1 MAGALLW
8 RGPAPPLSARPNMAA
23 AGGGRRALLPL
34 PVPLPVPL
42 PLLLPVLLAAAAA
55 ARLYRPGH
63 DPLTVLTAGSVRPA
77 LLNSSTAWVVQFYS
91 SSCGHCIAFAPT
103 WRALAGD
110 VKDWEPAIR
119 LGVLDCGEEENYET
133 CKEYGIH
140 FYPTFRYFKAFTKQ
154 FTAGEA
160 GADREPQTVRQK
172 MIDFLQNHS
181 QEVRP
186 PACPPLDPV
195 WSSDITSLFDKNS
208 HHYTAIVFESNSSYL
223 GREVILDLS
232 QYENLVVRRALNSD
246 KAFLEKLGVP
256 SVPSCY
262 LIHPNGSHGLINNL
276 KPLRSFFSSYLKSLP
291 GVRKKLL
298 LPLQLPAQE
307 DKEEGTEVKV
317 WKEFDKTKLYMADLE
332 SGLHFLLRVELA
344 THKTL
349 EGAELRAFKDFVT
362 ISAKLFPGRQPV
374 VKLLET
380 LQEWLVSL
388 PLDKIPYDAI
398 LDLVNNKMRI
408 SGISLTKKVQ
418 WVGCQGSRPELR
430 GYSCSLWKLFH
441 TLTVQAALRPK
452 ALINTG
458 LEDNPQ
464 VVLQVMR
471 RYIQH
476 FFGCKAC
483 AQHFEEMAK
492 ESMDSVKTLDRAVLW
507 LWEKHNVVN
516 NRLAGDLTEDP
527 KFPKVQWPTPDICP
541 ACHEEIKGL
550 HSWNEEQVLQFLKS
564 HYNSDNILYKYTESQ
579 TDSSDPEQGDTREGK
594 DKNLMK
600 NPGGNRENKLQDK
613 ENSVDS
619 GSKGLEKPGGNPG
632 AVQGS
637 GRNSVASVNL
647 REVRQAVSF
656 LGIGFSNIDMSLCVI
671 LYVASSLFLMIMYFF
686 FRMRS
691 KRWKVKHYRP
701 SV

>member
-1 MAGALLW
+1 M
-8 RGPAPPLSARPNMAA
+8 A
-23 AGGGRRALLPL
+23 AGGAGPRALL
-34 PVPLPVPL
+34 
-42 PLLLPVLLAAAAA
+42 LLAAAAA
-55 ARLYRPGH
+55 LAAGRLYRAGE
-63 DPLTVLTAGSVRPA
+63 DPLRVLAAGTVRRA
-77 LLNSSTAWVVQFYS
+77 LLNSSTAWLVQFYS
-91 SSCGHCIAFAPT
+91 SSCGHCVAFAPT

-119 LGVLDCGEEENYET
+119 IGVLDCGEEENYET

-140 FYPTFRYFKAFTKQ
+140 YYPTFRYFKAFTKQ
-154 FTAGEA
+154 FTTGENYK
-160 GADREPQTVRQK
+160 GADRELQTVRQM

-181 QEVRP
+181 QELRP

-195 WSSDITSLFDKNS
+195 SSSDVTSLFDKS
-208 HHYTAIVFESNSSYL
+208 SPHYTAIVFENSNSYV
-223 GREVILDLS
+223 GREVILDLI
-232 QYENLVVRRALNSD
+232 QYENIVVKRALNFD
-246 KAFLEKLGVP
+246 KPFLEKLGIT

-262 LIHPNGSHGLINNL
+262 LVHPNGSHGLISIL

-298 LPLQLPAQE
+298 LPPQLPIKE
-307 DKEEGTEVKV
+307 NKEESTEIKE
-317 WKEFDKTKLYMADLE
+317 WKEFDKSKLYMADLE
-332 SGLHFLLRVELA
+332 SGLHYLLRVELA
-344 THKTL
+344 THKAL
-349 EGAELRAFKDFVT
+349 QGAELKTFKDFVT
-362 ISAKLFPGRQPV
+362 ISAKLFPGRPPV

-408 SGISLTKKVQ
+408 SGIFLTKRVQ

-430 GYSCSLWKLFH
+430 GYTCSLWKLFH
-441 TLTVQAALRPK
+441 TLTVQAALHPK

-464 VVLQVMR
+464 VVLQIMR

-476 FFGCKAC
+476 FFGCQAC

-492 ESMDSVKTLDRAVLW
+492 ESMDSVRTLDKAVLW

-516 NRLAGDLTEDP
+516 NRLAGDLSEDP
-527 KFPKVQWPTPDICP
+527 KFPKVQWPTPDLCP

-550 HSWNEEQVLQFLKS
+550 HSWNEDQVLLFMKN
-564 HYNSDNILYKYTESQ
+564 HYNNENILYKYTEGQ
-579 TDSSDPEQGDTREGK
+579 TDPNEVELGDTGETK
-594 DKNLMK
+594 DKNLVK
-600 NPGGNRENKLQDK
+600 KTSGNKENKVLDQENEQDSKFKVLDKLIENHAPVKDRGKSAVESADHK
-613 ENSVDS
+613 ETKQS
-619 GSKGLEKPGGNPG
+619 
-632 AVQGS
+632 
-637 GRNSVASVNL
+637 
-647 REVRQAVSF
+647 VSF
-656 LGIGFSNIDMSLCVI
+656 LGIGFSNIDMSLCVV

-691 KRWKVKHYRP
+691 KRWKVKYYRL

>member
-1 MAGALLW
+1 M
-8 RGPAPPLSARPNMAA
+8 A
-23 AGGGRRALLPL
+23 AGGGWPLALLA
-34 PVPLPVPL
+34 
-42 PLLLPVLLAAAAA
+42 LLLAGVA
-55 ARLYRPGH
+55 ARLYRAGE
-63 DPLTVLTAGSVRPA
+63 DPLSVLAAGTVRRA
-77 LLNSSTAWVVQFYS
+77 LLNSSAAWVVQFYS

-110 VKDWEPAIR
+110 VKDWESAIR
-119 LGVLDCGEEENYET
+119 IGVLDCGEEENYET

-140 FYPTFRYFKAFTKQ
+140 FYPTVRFFRAFTKQ
-154 FTAGEA
+154 FTTGENYKA
-160 GADREPQTVRQK
+160 GADRELQTVRQ
-172 MIDFLQNHS
+172 MMVDFLQNHS
-181 QEVRP
+181 QESRP

-195 WSSDITSLFDKNS
+195 SSSDVTSLFDKKTP
-208 HHYTAIVFESNSSYL
+208 HYTAVVVENNNSYI
-223 GREVILDLS
+223 GREVILDLI
-232 QYENLVVRRALNSD
+232 QYENIVVKRALNFD
-246 KAFLEKLGVP
+246 KSFLEKLGIT

-262 LIHPNGSHGLINNL
+262 LMHPNGSHGLVNSL
-276 KPLRSFFSSYLKSLP
+276 KPLRSVFSSYLKSLP

-298 LPLQLPAQE
+298 SPLELPAKGN
-307 DKEEGTEVKV
+307 KEESTEIKP
-317 WKEFDKTKLYMADLE
+317 WKEFDKSKLYMADLE
-332 SGLHFLLRVELA
+332 SGLHYLFRVELA
-344 THKTL
+344 THKML
-349 EGAELRAFKDFVT
+349 EGAELKTFKDFVT

-408 SGISLTKKVQ
+408 SGIFLTKRME

-430 GYSCSLWKLFH
+430 GYTCSLWKLFH
-441 TLTVQAALRPK
+441 TLTVQAALRPT

-458 LEDNPQ
+458 LEDNPRI
-464 VVLQVMR
+464 VLEVMR
-471 RYIQH
+471 RYIHH

-492 ESMDSVKTLDRAVLW
+492 ESVDSVQTLDKAVLW

-527 KFPKVQWPTPDICP
+527 KFPKVQWPTPDLCP

-550 HSWNEEQVLQFLKS
+550 HSWNEAQVLQFMKH
-564 HYNSDNILYKYTESQ
+564 HYNSENILYKYTESQ
-579 TDSSDPEQGDTREGK
+579 TDSSDTELKDAREEK
-594 DKNLMK
+594 DKSL
-600 NPGGNRENKLQDK
+600 
-613 ENSVDS
+613 
-619 GSKGLEKPGGNPG
+619 LEKPGGNREDVVLNQEQIRDSESKLFNTLIGKHGPVKDSSKS
-632 AVQGS
+632 AFESANHQES
-637 GRNSVASVNL
+637 RQSVI
-647 REVRQAVSF
+647 F
-656 LGIGFSNIDMSLCVI
+656 LGIGFSNIDMSLCVV

-691 KRWKVKHYRP
+691 KRWKVKYYRS

>member
-1 MAGALLW
+1 M
-8 RGPAPPLSARPNMAA
+8 A
-23 AGGGRRALLPL
+23 AGGGRPGLL
-34 PVPLPVPL
+34 
-42 PLLLPVLLAAAAA
+42 LLLPVLLAPLLLLLLLLPAA
-55 ARLYRPGH
+55 ARLYRPGE
-63 DPLTVLTAGSVRPA
+63 DPLTVLSAGSVRQA
-77 LLNSSTAWVVQFYS
+77 LLNSSAAWVVQFYS

-110 VKDWEPAIR
+110 VKDWESAIR
-119 LGVLDCGEEENYET
+119 VGVLDCGDEENFET
-133 CKEYGIH
+133 CKEYGVH
-140 FYPTFRYFKAFTKQ
+140 YYPTVRYFKAFTKQ
-154 FTAGEA
+154 FTTGENYKA
-160 GADREPQTVRQK
+160 GADRELQTVRQ
-172 MIDFLQNHS
+172 MMVDFLQNHS

-195 WSSDITSLFDKNS
+195 LLPDVASLLDKKS
-208 HHYTAIVFESNSSYL
+208 HHYTAIVFENSNSYV
-223 GREVILDLS
+223 GREVILDLI
-232 QYENLVVRRALNSD
+232 QYENIIVKRALDFD
-246 KAFLEKLGVP
+246 KPFLEKLGIT

-262 LIHPNGSHGLINNL
+262 LVHPNGSHGLINTL
-276 KPLRSFFSSYLKSLP
+276 KPLRSVFSSYLKSLP

-307 DKEEGTEVKV
+307 NKESTEIKV
-317 WKEFDKTKLYMADLE
+317 WKEFDKSKLYMADLE
-332 SGLHFLLRVELA
+332 SGLHYLLRVELA

-349 EGAELRAFKDFVT
+349 EGAELKTFKDFVT
-362 ISAKLFPGRQPV
+362 VSAKLFPGRQPV

-408 SGISLTKKVQ
+408 SGIFLAKKIQ

-430 GYSCSLWKLFH
+430 GYTCSLWKLFH

-452 ALINTG
+452 ALMNTG

-464 VVLQVMR
+464 IVLQVMR
-471 RYIQH
+471 RYIHH

-492 ESMDSVKTLDRAVLW
+492 ESLDSVQTLDKAVLW

-516 NRLAGDLTEDP
+516 SRLAGDLTEDP
-527 KFPKVQWPTPDICP
+527 KYPKVQWPTPDMCP

-550 HSWNEEQVLQFLKS
+550 HSWNEAEVLQFLKD
-564 HYNSDNILYKYTESQ
+564 HYNSENILYKYIESQ
-579 TDSSDPEQGDTREGK
+579 TDSIETEQGDAKEVK
-594 DKNLMK
+594 DKSLLK
-600 NPGGNRENKLQDK
+600 KPSGNRENKIQDK
-613 ENSVDS
+613 ENILDS
-619 GSKGLEKPGGNPG
+619 DSKVLDKLIANHGPVKDSSKG
-632 AVQGS
+632 AVGS
-637 GRNSVASVNL
+637 ATL
-647 REVRQAVSF
+647 KEMKQTVSF
-656 LGIGFSNIDMSLCVI
+656 LGIGFSNLDMSLCVI

-686 FRMRS
+686 FQMRS
-691 KRWKVKHYRP
+691 KRWKVKSHRS